1 MNQKIAKLAL
11 SFTSASLL
19 KDILKQISQ
28 TPDSENEQSFKIY
41 LENERQLSEIEIDFL
56 IGEHCKVEFNNSG
69 KKPYYVISWNN
80 FIHIK

>member
-11 SFTSASLL
+11 GFTYPSLF

-28 TPDSENEQSFKIY
+28 TPDSENEQSLKIF
-41 LENERQLSEIEIDFL
+41 LENQSQLSEIEKDFL
-56 IGEHCKVEFNNSG
+56 IGEHCKVEFNNSEE
-69 KKPYYVISWNN
+69 KPYYVISWNN